1 MMTYRQKA
9 SWSGKELSSGR
20 KPAPAAAAGPAP
32 RTTISCEATPNAP
45 AKAPVPANAPADSHL
60 KGQTSRG
67 GCPLKATTAVLVQ
80 SDPVLGVTANI
91 SPQKQFNRPG
101 VPDGGYIRKRDI
113 AAAFFLSARWLSA
126 ALVIC
131 RSTRS
136 NWSNSIRGT
145 CRHKPTP
152 DARPNDIGKNLSSC
166 V

>member
-1 MMTYRQKA
+1 V
-9 SWSGKELSSGR
+9 
-20 KPAPAAAAGPAP
+20 
-32 RTTISCEATPNAP
+32 P
-45 AKAPVPANAPADSHL
+45 AKAPADSHL
-60 KGQTSRG
+60 KGANIAGRM
-67 GCPLKATTAVLVQ
+67 PFKAAPKITTAVPVQ

-101 VPDGGYIRKRDI
+101 VPDGGYLRKRDI

-131 RSTRS
+131 RFTKS

-152 DARPNDIGKNLSSC
+152 DARPNAIGKNLSSR